1 MSRRGSAEPELRP
14 DLSGS
19 DRLRD
24 RMHWR
29 CRRGM
34 LELDLVLNAFLE
46 RHLAH
51 LDAPRIEAFSALLAR
66 TDPELLDLVMGRD
79 EGLDPHERELLALM
93 RSEPCNES
101 SIQPLK

>member
-1 MSRRGSAEPELRP
+1 MAPGLPV
-14 DLSGS
+14 S

-24 RMHWR
+24 RLHWR

-46 RHLAH
+46 RHLAT
-51 LDAPRIEAFSALLAR
+51 LDTVRIDAFKSLLDR
-66 TDPELLDLVMGRD
+66 TDPELLDLVMGRE
-79 EGLDPHERELLALM
+79 EGLDAHERELLALM

-101 SIQPLK
+101 SIQPLQ